1 MAMTQEWKHSQN
13 FMLTMNV
20 KEEELS
26 DPEYV
31 PQENEEEEEEDYLSV
46 SQFSLRSRRR
56 THHSSPSV
64 EQREPGKTKKNVLNT
79 RRSPLSPTHMT
90 KRKVPGDPRKHGGCN
105 RTMFDNFNEHEKSSA
120 STQVEEIQA
129 ILGAEYPIV
138 VKSMIRSNVSSWNCL
153 TLPKQFCHLHLP
165 LHDTTLTLEVE
176 SGEKYRII
184 FLAGKRILSA
194 GWKKF
199 CTAHKLRVGDLLVL
213 RLVGPLKFKVYIM
226 GRHNLAEVD
235 AAFSLLKLNAFA
247 KHEVLEENHPKPLSS
262 DVCQGNIR
270 KTSLMLD
277 TKPELIDN
285 QTEEDNEEFGSKF
298 PGGIRYPV
306 PAADFEDVRSIE
318 NFTILVNGVTIDSWL
333 SKQLRTNYYDLC
345 CSRGSFLHDHLLK
358 SINTK
363 LAAEIITETTNIANA
378 IRARKLSASHADYE
392 MWEKTLNAFELLGM
406 DVGFLNARLK
416 RLLSPSFRSVEAVE
430 LKRYIEAKVEQIC
443 AGGR

>member
-1 MAMTQEWKHSQN
+1 MAMTHEWKHSQN

-31 PQENEEEEEEDYLSV
+31 PQENEEEEEEEEDYLSV
-46 SQFSLRSRRR
+46 SQLSLRSRRR

-64 EQREPGKTKKNVLNT
+64 KQREPWKTKKNVLNT
-79 RRSPLSPTHMT
+79 RRSPLSSTHMT
-90 KRKVPGDPRKHGGCN
+90 KRKVPGDPRKHVGCKRK

-138 VKSMIRSNVSSWNCL
+138 VKSMIHSNVSSWNCL
-153 TLPKQFCHLHLP
+153 
-165 LHDTTLTLEVE
+165 
-176 SGEKYRII
+176 
-184 FLAGKRILSA
+184 
-194 GWKKF
+194 
-199 CTAHKLRVGDLLVL
+199 
-213 RLVGPLKFKVYIM
+213 VYIM

-235 AAFSLLKLNAFA
+235 AAFSLLKLNACA

-262 DVCQGNIR
+262 DVCQGNTR

-285 QTEEDNEEFGSKF
+285 QTEEDNEKFGSKF

-333 SKQLRTNYYDLC
+333 SKQLRTNYYELC

-358 SINTK
+358 SINSK
-363 LAAEIITETTNIANA
+363 LAAEIISETTNIANA

-392 MWEKTLNAFELLGM
+392 MWEKTLNAFGLLGM
-406 DVGFLNARLK
+406 DVGFLHARLK
-416 RLLSPSFRSVEAVE
+416 RLLSPSFRSEEAVE
-430 LKRYIEAKVEQIC
+430 LKRIEDKVEQIC

>member
-1 MAMTQEWKHSQN
+1 
-13 FMLTMNV
+13 
-20 KEEELS
+20 
-26 DPEYV
+26 
-31 PQENEEEEEEDYLSV
+31 
-46 SQFSLRSRRR
+46 
-56 THHSSPSV
+56 
-64 EQREPGKTKKNVLNT
+64 
-79 RRSPLSPTHMT
+79 
-90 KRKVPGDPRKHGGCN
+90 
-105 RTMFDNFNEHEKSSA
+105 MFDNFNEHEKSSA

-213 RLVGPLKFKVYIM
+213 RLVGPLKFKVCIM

-235 AAFSLLKLNAFA
+235 AAFSLLKLNACA

-262 DVCQGNIR
+262 DVCQGNIW

-298 PGGIRYPV
+298 PRGIRYPV
-306 PAADFEDVRSIE
+306 PVADFEDVRSIE

-358 SINTK
+358 SINSK

-378 IRARKLSASHADYE
+378 IRAHKLSASHADYK

-406 DVGFLNARLK
+406 DVGFLHVRLK
-416 RLLSPSFRSVEAVE
+416 QLLSPSFRSVEAVE

-443 AGGR
+443 AGGDESS